1 MDAVDKGH
9 AKIGATGRS
18 GSDIVCTGGGT
29 GNIRLELPFAGMLR
43 QPDQSALAGA
53 PPIRR
58 DDGPIQSVQQYLGDL
73 CWKIRQYREPLRKA
87 RKRLE
92 DAGFTEQTLRDEIVS
107 SLVRQAERIE
117 PMWWNQPTAKLQQ
130 QRPKNRQN
138 PDQQGYRVSHY
149 DCAAGVYFLAD
160 DCRCESSFPMAERR
174 LILDRRGWQTFFA
187 GLGRRNFCAICW
199 FTARVSHL
207 GVGGI
212 GYAAA
217 HGHLLPFVYSIG
229 RFGLSAPGSI

>member
-9 AKIGATGRS
+9 AKIGAAGRS

-29 GNIRLELPFAGMLR
+29 GNIRLELPLR
-43 QPDQSALAGA
+43 ECCGSGSIRTGWRSAYG
-53 PPIRR
+53 R
-58 DDGPIQSVQQYLGDL
+58 DDGLIQSVQQYLGGPVLEDPAV
-73 CWKIRQYREPLRKA
+73 QEPLRKA

-107 SLVRQAERIE
+107 SLVRQAERICAHGGISR
-117 PMWWNQPTAKLQQ
+117 PQLQQ

-138 PDQQGYRVSHY
+138 LTSKATGFPIMIALLACIFWLTIAGANLPSQWLSAGLFWIEEAGRLFLLDWAPQFLCDMLVHGARIAPWRGYRL
-149 DCAAGVYFLAD
+149 C
-160 DCRCESSFPMAERR
+160 C
-174 LILDRRGWQTFFA
+174 
-187 GLGRRNFCAICW
+187 
-199 FTARVSHL
+199 
-207 GVGGI
+207 
-212 GYAAA
+212 A